1 MKIWFDI
8 SNSPHVLMFHHLI
21 NELENEGHEIIITS
35 RPLANTVA
43 LLDQRN
49 LKHTIV
55 GEHYGKNFYKKVFG
69 YPIRVWQLRNFL
81 KKNKPDLAVSQS
93 SFHSP
98 VAAWLLG
105 VPSIY
110 TNDNE
115 HALGNL
121 PAFYLATQILI
132 PESLPIERIAK
143 KGISRKK
150 ITQYPGVKEGIYLWS
165 KVTKSTIESHGKSK
179 SKTQIFIRPEPL
191 TAQYYTAKENFL
203 DDTIFVLQQKYSIT
217 VLARDKTQLEHYRQ
231 AKFKHTIVPEK
242 PLDFEHI
249 RKNCTLFIGA
259 GGSMTRELA
268 ILGVPTISV
277 YQDDLLEVDK
287 YLISQ
292 KVMAYEPGI
301 TPLIVENHL
310 QQEAATSSNTD
321 IMEKGKRAY
330 QLLKKRI
337 LAYDSKKSHVRD
349 HLKNIAN

>member
-21 NELENEGHEIIITS
+21 NELESEGHEVIITS

-49 LKHTIV
+49 LKHNIV

-81 KKNKPDLAVSQS
+81 KNNKPDLAVSQS

-105 VPSIY
+105 IPSIY

-115 HALGNL
+115 HAMGNL

-132 PESLPIERIAK
+132 PESLPIESIAK
-143 KGISRKK
+143 KGISPKK
-150 ITQYPGVKEGIYLWS
+150 ITQYPGVKEGIYLWRKEKKSSKMGTGESES
-165 KVTKSTIESHGKSK
+165 KVHIY
-179 SKTQIFIRPEPL
+179 IRPEPL

-203 DDTIFVLQQKYSIT
+203 DDTIVALQKKYSIT
-217 VLARDKTQLEHYRQ
+217 VLARDKTQLEHYKQ
-231 AKFKHTIVPEK
+231 EKFAHTLVPEK
-242 PLDFEHI
+242 PLDFEYI
-249 RKNCTLFIGA
+249 RQNCTLFIGA

-292 KVMAYEPGI
+292 KVMAYEPSI
-301 TPLIVENHL
+301 TPELVENHL
-310 QQEAATSSNTD
+310 RQEATSASNNS
-321 IMEKGKRAY
+321 IMEKGEQAY
-330 QLLKKRI
+330 QMLKKRI
-337 LAYDSKKSHVRD
+337 LEYDLKKAAYKV
-349 HLKNIAN
+349 I